1 LLKNL
6 ILFAGLLLMLLNANL
21 YEFSE
26 QLQLKVFIVGI
37 IIFGIPH
44 GGADRLVASKNLSYQ
59 NKQFSKFRFNL
70 VYLGNVGL
78 ISLLLICFPVLGFTL
93 FLFLSAYH
101 FGESDLHALSGQK
114 VLGKIVTFNYGVLIL
129 GVIFL
134 PEFKQVQAGIESL
147 HSNPGSLK
155 FLGWITAHRL
165 EILTSVAIL
174 FILNSFI
181 YFYYNRSVFKA
192 SYVQLLQ
199 NTVLILILYKL
210 PLLLS
215 FSFYFLFWHSMFSL
229 KNILRYLLKDNTGHA
244 AMVYKEIAINSGI
257 ATAGIVLF
265 GLLGYNYSQNQN
277 LIVYAVSG
285 LAVLTA
291 SHMQIM
297 HQMYQNLRS
306 SRAIDTPSFEKP
318 REEN

>member
-1 LLKNL
+1 MLKNL
-6 ILFAGLLLMLLNANL
+6 ILLAGLLLMLLNANL

-26 QLQLKVFIVGI
+26 QLQLKVFIIGI

-44 GGADRLVASKNLSYQ
+44 GGADRLVASKNLSYR

-78 ISLLLICFPVLGFTL
+78 VSLLLICFPVLGFTL

-101 FGESDLHALSGQK
+101 FGESDLHALSGQTI
-114 VLGKIVTFNYGVLIL
+114 LGKMVTFNYGILIL
-129 GVIFL
+129 AVIFL

-155 FLGWITAHRL
+155 CLDWITAHNL
-165 EILTSVAIL
+165 SILTTIAIFFVL
-174 FILNSFI
+174 ISGI
-181 YFYYNRSVFKA
+181 YFYTNKSVFKA
-192 SYVQLLQ
+192 SYVQLIQ
-199 NTVLILILYKL
+199 NAVLILILYKL

-215 FSFYFLFWHSMFSL
+215 FSFYFLFWHSMLSL
-229 KNILRYLLKDNTGHA
+229 KNILRYLLKDGSGHA
-244 AMVYKEIAINSGI
+244 GMVYKEIAINSGI
-257 ATAGIVLF
+257 ATAGIFLF
-265 GLLGYNYSQNQN
+265 GYLGYNFSQNQN
-277 LIVYAVSG
+277 LIVYAVLG

-297 HQMYQNLRS
+297 HQMYQNLHS
-306 SRAIDTPSFEKP
+306 TRAINALSFQKP
-318 REEN
+318 REEK